1 MRGWIQKWQPVDNR
15 KPPPLSE
22 REHQPT
28 LASCVGHCTRGELR
42 MVQEIR
48 SAPVGL
54 RLTPSFKAEIEA
66 LAKADSRPLA
76 SYIELLLKQHVAAK
90 KAESGKPA
98 GKRK

>member
-1 MRGWIQKWQPVDNR
+1 MENQLA
-15 KPPPLSE
+15 PLSAGRRRFTLLLRARGVTARTR
-22 REHQPT
+22 RENI
-28 LASCVGHCTRGELR
+28 
-42 MVQEIR
+42 MVREIK

-54 RLTPSFKAEIEA
+54 RLTPSFKAELEA

-90 KAESGKPA
+90 KAEGKPA